1 MIVLKHSPH
10 QEQFIRAVF
19 ENAHYCLV
27 IVDDRGYIIYLNESY
42 CRFLGVK
49 REEAVGKHVTDVIE
63 NTRMHIVV
71 QTGKE
76 EIADLQ
82 YIRGNYMIANRIPV
96 WSEGKVIGAI
106 GIVLYRDTQ
115 EWMKMNSH
123 IKSLLLEVEQYRK
136 RQKKSHGA
144 IYSLHDIIAISPQM
158 IELKNKV
165 KRIAA
170 GNASVLITGESGTG
184 KELFAHSIHQ
194 LSERSGKPFVTV
206 NCAAI
211 PEHLM
216 ESELFGY
223 EPGAFTGAR
232 KEGKIGKFQIADG
245 GTIFLDEIGDMPL
258 SAQVK
263 ILRVLQDGE
272 IQPVG
277 SVKPRE
283 EWMSG

>member
-1 MIVLKHSPH
+1 MIVLEHSPH

-27 IVDDRGYIIYLNESY
+27 IVDDQGYIIYLNESY

-63 NTRMHIVV
+63 NTRMHIVI

-136 RQKKSHGA
+136 QQKKIPRRHLLPPRHHRHIPA
-144 IYSLHDIIAISPQM
+144 NDRVEKQ
-158 IELKNKV
+158 
-165 KRIAA
+165 
-170 GNASVLITGESGTG
+170 GE
-184 KELFAHSIHQ
+184 AH
-194 LSERSGKPFVTV
+194 R
-206 NCAAI
+206 
-211 PEHLM
+211 
-216 ESELFGY
+216 
-223 EPGAFTGAR
+223 R
-232 KEGKIGKFQIADG
+232 
-245 GTIFLDEIGDMPL
+245 
-258 SAQVK
+258 
-263 ILRVLQDGE
+263 R
-272 IQPVG
+272 
-277 SVKPRE
+277 
-283 EWMSG
+283 